1 MMSMSF
7 VPSLCG
13 CALQLVIFDR
23 KKNIFKLSQGEYVA
37 AEKIENI
44 YMRSPLVAQAFVYGD
59 SLKSCLVA
67 VVVPDPEVAL
77 KWAADNN
84 VSTVY
89 LARTHRLARPHWYLT
104 SAAFTLACTDACATH
119 LDSDNSCTRS
129 FRIDTAGEVRHTD
142 SVCQRRG
149 VQACS

>member
-1 MMSMSF
+1 MEYCTQQCTPMQRNIVALVDCKSTGVPQPRLNVHVMMSMSF

-84 VSTVY
+84 VSSVY
-89 LARTHRLARPHWYLT
+89 LARTHRLARPH
-104 SAAFTLACTDACATH
+104 
-119 LDSDNSCTRS
+119 
-129 FRIDTAGEVRHTD
+129 
-142 SVCQRRG
+142 
-149 VQACS
+149 